1 MMMPHKAATETEDLR
16 ACGADDVASPRRA
29 TWQSLFSVWSTLNEH
44 RWSTSRDRRGR
55 SVIRE
60 GKWKLIEFHADGR
73 RELFDRAAD
82 PSETRNRIQREPV
95 IARKPAAKLDAW
107 RKQSN
112 AIPPQS
118 NPNADPA
125 WPGWN
130 LTGAEKPTSPV

>member
-1 MMMPHKAATETEDLR
+1 
-16 ACGADDVASPRRA
+16 
-29 TWQSLFSVWSTLNEH
+29 
-44 RWSTSRDRRGR
+44 
-55 SVIRE
+55 VIRE